1 MEHRDNAIVVSPSK
15 TTKLRYSAKMKFE
28 DVSTDIT
35 DDDITITL

>member
-1 MEHRDNAIVVSPSK
+1 MVHRDNAIEVSPSK
-15 TTKLRYSAKMKFE
+15 TAKLRYSTKMKSE